1 MNAPGDATH
10 FPGRIG
16 LGTWGRALP
25 PRNVSQEIAAVKHA
39 LDIGYRL
46 RDTAQMYADGGAERI
61 VGSAH
66 RGESTCGGPA
76 PEPRAARADRPG
88 VSAAE
93 LEAAA
98 GDGLG
103 A

>member
-1 MNAPGDATH
+1 MHPGTPHIFRGALDLE
-10 FPGRIG
+10 PG
-16 LGTWGRALP
+16 GRALP
-25 PRNVSQEIAAVKHA
+25 PRNVSQEIGAVKHA